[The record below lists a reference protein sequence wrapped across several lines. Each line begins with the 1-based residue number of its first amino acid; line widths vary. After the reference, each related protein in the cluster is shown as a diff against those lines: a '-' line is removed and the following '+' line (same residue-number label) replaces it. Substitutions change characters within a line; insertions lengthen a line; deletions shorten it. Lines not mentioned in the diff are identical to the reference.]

1 MLDEIR
7 AETGGGSLDLGQQRA
22 QWTAAYMDDLPDS
35 SFLYIEDGGSKDSD
49 GKTTPRSLRHFPYKD
64 ADGKVDLPHLRNA
77 LSRIPQSNLPAEVK
91 AKLTKKAERLLAENS
106 DADADES
113 GGTDTD
119 NDQGRSLEL
128 RYAVAPITNVEVRD
142 TEGNGDGTWTMSG
155 YAAVFDQPTTLYDG
169 RFTKLTED
177 IDPAAFDEVLRSQ
190 GIRSPQG
197 VVHFNFGHD
206 MNRAVAATDVPPGQP
221 GWLDLRADERGLF
234 YLAKVSKDDPDGIA
248 MAVKMR
254 DGVLRQ
260 ASFAFTIAD
269 ATDSDREVGGTL
281 VSHRRINRVGRL
293 FDVCATTQ
301 GAYPQTVSQL
311 RSYAAAIGQSPQG
324 EAMPVSPDNGGGIAV
339 SPNVGGGVVSRR
351 LTAEE
356 MRRVARYT
364 RKG

>member
-1 MLDEIR
+1 MTDTIR
-7 AETGGGSLDLGQQRA
+7 AETGGFSLDLGHRA
-22 QWTAAYMDDLPDS
+22 QWTTAFMNDLPDS

-91 AKLTKKAERLLAENS
+91 ASLTKKAEKILAEQ
-106 DADADES
+106 
-113 GGTDTD
+113 GD
-119 NDQGRSLEL
+119 NDDEKAAAPAGLEL

-169 RFTKLTED
+169 RFSKLTED

-190 GIRSPQG
+190 GIRTSSG

-221 GWLDLRADERGLF
+221 GWLDLRADEKGLY

-269 ATDSDREVGGTL
+269 ATDSDRDVGGTM

-293 FDVCATTQ
+293 YDVCATTQ

-311 RSYAAAIGQSPQG
+311 RTYAAALGQSSQE
-324 EAMPVSPDNGGGIAV
+324 EAIPVSQIAEAVRGGIVV
-339 SPNVGGGVVSRR
+339 SPSGGGVVSRR
-351 LTAEE
+351 LSADLL
-356 MRRVARYT
+356 RGRAKHQL
-364 RKG
+364 KG